1 MFCNFSLFSSLLF
14 FLLLSSPL
22 LSLSSLSSLLSP
34 RAGGNNVIKCDDP
47 DAPAFHGPCAL
58 EMISSWGRN
67 WEWSSNRE
75 PASSLSGQRDYRMTM
90 TDFPYLCMAYRV
102 PTGSRANF
110 LIATQYGWRSLPLST
125 YQNGYGKI
133 GSFDEGLYDSGL
145 QPDGEWHY
153 DCINWKDQFDTIM
166 RNTNTKWVYGMIWYW
181 GGTGK
186 FWIDQLVISK
196 TPVPPKLYTKALIA
210 PTPFLRMKIDG
221 VKPVVTYTYG
231 IDQNDDSDDTS
242 LLSLGGTG
250 GPLQSPP
257 TLQYTRYDILCW
269 MQGIV
274 EQIGED
280 RWNQWSL
287 YWSTTHECSWQ
298 RTPGANRRIHPIMM
312 ANGVPM
318 RWDTY
323 GHRLRG
329 IKDSGAYETKWGSVS
344 GMHWRT
350 SWGNGDANAPYV
362 DFLNGASHYDGSYLR
377 PSQYK
382 VPDDTLCVVEGMMR
396 VR

>member
-1 MFCNFSLFSSLLF
+1 M
-14 FLLLSSPL
+14 
-22 LSLSSLSSLLSP
+22 
-34 RAGGNNVIKCDDP
+34 NNLK
-47 DAPAFHGPCAL
+47 
-58 EMISSWGRN
+58 
-67 WEWSSNRE
+67 
-75 PASSLSGQRDYRMTM
+75 
-90 TDFPYLCMAYRV
+90 
-102 PTGSRANF
+102 
-110 LIATQYGWRSLPLST
+110 
-125 YQNGYGKI
+125 KI
-133 GSFDEGLYDSGL
+133 GLTALAGSLVATSVFAGEMSVSGSASVTAEGYT
-145 QPDGEWHY
+145 GE
-153 DCINWKDQFDTIM
+153 NLL
-166 RNTNTKWVYGMIWYW
+166 
-181 GGTGK
+181 GGTAFSMGN
-186 FWIDQLVISK
+186 QLDFAGSGELDNGMTVSVAM
-196 TPVPPKLYTKALIA
+196 T
-210 PTPFLRMKIDG
+210 
-221 VKPVVTYTYG
+221 